1 MGGRE
6 MEAAGVSRIA
16 GLDELSVMGGTEVLR
31 RLPGFLRLERRI
43 RRLFVTEDV
52 RLFLPIDYPELNLRL
67 ARSARRQ
74 GRRVLYYIAPQVWAW
89 REGRAAKLR
98 RDCDRVLTVLPFE
111 AALLERHGVRTDFV
125 GHPLL
130 DATRAPEGGA
140 GAGRPSGPPAATGST
155 AALGGRTSSGGR
167 VIGLFPGSRAQEV
180 RHMLPVFAEAARRL
194 AGRHPDLD
202 FIISRPPHLPEVLY
216 AGAGFPTAGAREAAE
231 RSWAALT
238 KSGTITLELA
248 LAGVPMVV
256 GYRMGRVEWAIG
268 RRLVR
273 VPSIVLVNL
282 VAEAPVVPE
291 FLQDRLTAEDAAE
304 ALEGLLPEE
313 APARREMLR
322 GFEIVRERLGKP
334 GCAARVA
341 RHAIELLGDPDAEGR
356 PGGPC

>member
-1 MGGRE
+1 M
-6 MEAAGVSRIA
+6 SRIA

-43 RRLFVTEDV
+43 RRLFVTEEV
-52 RLFLPIDYPELNLRL
+52 RLFLPIDYPGLNLRL

-74 GRRVLYYIAPQVWAW
+74 GRRVLYFIAPQVWAW

-130 DATRAPEGGA
+130 DATRTPDGGA
-140 GAGRPSGPPAATGST
+140 GAPAATGSP
-155 AALGGRTSSGGR
+155 AASGIRTSGGDR

-180 RHMLPVFAEAARRL
+180 RCMLPVFAEAARQL
-194 AGRHPDLD
+194 ARRYPDLD
-202 FIISRPPHLPEVLY
+202 FAIARPPHLPESLY
-216 AGAGFPTAGAREAAE
+216 AGAGFPTVGAGEATE

-256 GYRMGRVEWAIG
+256 GYRMGRLEWAIG

-282 VAEAPVVPE
+282 VAGAPVVQE
-291 FLQDRLTAEDAAE
+291 FLQDRLTAECAAD
-304 ALEGLLPEE
+304 ALEGLLREE
-313 APARREMLR
+313 TPARREMLR

-341 RHAIELLGDPDAEGR
+341 RHAIELLGDPDTGGR
-356 PGGPC
+356 PGAPC